1 MRFFVLSLGDFYTL
15 DNEIFTD
22 HSTFLI
28 CVLTFCGRQ
37 DVITESLD
45 RAESCMSDRPDSALA
60 ILEAM
65 DSTHFNSRRQN
76 ARYALLKSM
85 ALDKNYIDRT
95 DDSLV
100 NVAVNYYRHRCNPA
114 YKFKS
119 YYYQA
124 RIYQNADQLDKA
136 MASLVRAEH
145 VEKKHIEASDLA
157 RLHIA
162 KSRILIERYDYSD
175 ELLAELKM

>member
-1 MRFFVLSLGDFYTL
+1 MKYSLTIL
-15 DNEIFTD
+15 P
-22 HSTFLI
+22 FLI
-28 CVLTFCGRQ
+28 CVLTFCERQ

-114 YKFKS
+114 YKFKPW
-119 YYYQA
+119 
-124 RIYQNADQLDKA
+124 
-136 MASLVRAEH
+136 LVSCVRN
-145 VEKKHIEASDLA
+145 
-157 RLHIA
+157 
-162 KSRILIERYDYSD
+162 
-175 ELLAELKM
+175 M